1 MSIRLPRRWSPRPV
15 GVQGDAL
22 NMIVSIRLPRRW
34 PLYLGLATVV
44 FFCCLAPAVAQDVM
58 GTTLNNM
65 EESQKWWDS
74 LWEMTFSVGGTGNNV
89 TSFIMVSLA
98 KKVLLF
104 ALIFWVFLFGRAMS
118 KDSNSPDLF
127 HTLGNFLLPVVLVAL
142 FLTNN
147 GAGSNMLAYG
157 MRQVINETT
166 NGFMNIQIANIQ
178 VRSAIAD
185 QFITKDVAQ
194 KIERRAQICL
204 QMPHPVVQIPSRE
217 RPQNP
222 KPPLTTLQTQA
233 YDYLECI
240 DSLQKMVADEK
251 ANAEAKY
258 CTNIPGV
265 NNACT
270 FFGRYIN
277 KVINSI
283 QKIQE
288 NESNKLL
295 FGLVPSVLKGQM
307 NLNDIVSGIVATLI
321 FNQILSFTQW
331 LWVNTLELA
340 LWLSAISAPIFIALS
355 LVPGRLNLTVSWLF
369 SYLSIALAQTGYI
382 AIVGAVA
389 VMLTSSATYLT
400 SDLRFPM
407 ALGLFA
413 PGVSLAL
420 FTGGMWA
427 AARSFTGQSTAVVGA
442 VTSVASTTLL
452 GFSTALSRLAD
463 KRR

>member
-1 MSIRLPRRWSPRPV
+1 MKFSIQLSMRGL
-15 GVQGDAL
+15 
-22 NMIVSIRLPRRW
+22 
-34 PLYLGLATVV
+34 LYLGLATLAL
-44 FFCCLAPAVAQDVM
+44 CCCVAPVAAQDVM

-65 EESQKWWDS
+65 QESQKWWDS
-74 LWEMTFSVGGTGNNV
+74 LWETTFTGVSAGNNV
-89 TSFIMVSLA
+89 SSFIMVNLA
-98 KKVLLF
+98 KKILLF
-104 ALIFWVFLFGRAMS
+104 ALIFWLYLFGNSLS
-118 KDSNSPDLF
+118 KNSNSPDLF
-127 HTLGNFLLPVVLVAL
+127 HTLGNFLLPVVLVAV

-147 GAGSNMLAYG
+147 GAGANLLAYG

-166 NGFMNIQIANIQ
+166 NGFMDVQISNMQ

-185 QFITKDVAQ
+185 QFITKDTAQ
-194 KIERRAQICL
+194 KIERRALTCT
-204 QMPHPVVQIPSRE
+204 QMPHPVVQLPSKE

-222 KPPLTTLQTQA
+222 IPPLTTLQTQA
-233 YDYLECI
+233 YDYMECI
-240 DSLQKMVADEK
+240 DSLNKLVADEK

-265 NNACT
+265 NNACK
-270 FFGRYIN
+270 FFGSYI
-277 KVINSI
+277 KKMSASI
-283 QKIQE
+283 TQIQE
-288 NESNKLL
+288 NEANKLL
-295 FGLVPSVLKGQM
+295 SGQVPNLLAGKMG
-307 NLNDIVSGIVATLI
+307 LNDIVAGIGASLI

-340 LWLSAISAPIFIALS
+340 LWLSALSAPIFIALS
-355 LVPGRLNLTVSWLF
+355 LVPGRLNLTVSWLL

-382 AIVGAVA
+382 VIVGAVA
-389 VMLTSSATYLT
+389 VMLTSSTTYFA

-427 AARSFTGQSTAVVGA
+427 AARSFTGQSTVVAGA
-442 VTSVASTTLL
+442 VASVASTALL
-452 GFSTALSRLAD
+452 GFGNALSRIAD